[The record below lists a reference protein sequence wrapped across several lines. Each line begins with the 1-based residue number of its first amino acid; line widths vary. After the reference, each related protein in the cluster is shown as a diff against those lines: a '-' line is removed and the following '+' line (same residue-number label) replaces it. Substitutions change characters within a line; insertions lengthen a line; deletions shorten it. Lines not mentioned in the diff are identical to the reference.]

1 MSTQQYLIDAS
12 TRHQV
17 FLQRYAGGE
26 SKKAVSYLTNLRR
39 KINARLS
46 QEPTD
51 FQRNRLTAL
60 LDDINDMVNIL
71 MTDMSAVIK
80 HGAGKLATNEA
91 VFSATLYNKAST
103 TDFVLPSDEQLI
115 TAVNAAPMAA
125 PVGMK
130 TITIDDALRD
140 FGKKKAAQIAQTI
153 SDGVT
158 LGQTTPEISR
168 NVGNMMNTLQKRQ
181 VDALVRTVTN
191 HTSSVARSMVYEANE
206 QLLDGYQWVATLD
219 GRTTMIC
226 GSRDG
231 KVYRQGSGVM
241 PPAHWNCRSTTIPK
255 VKDEFNI
262 GSKLKGAR
270 PFKGATGAGTTS
282 ARATYGGWLKKQP
295 VEFIDEA
302 LGIERSRLFR
312 AGKISIDKFTDPTG
326 RIYTLEQLQNMNP
339 FAFQEF

>member
-1 MSTQQYLIDAS
+1 VSTQQYLIDAS

-17 FLQRYAGGE
+17 FLQRYGGGE
-26 SKKAVSYLTNLRR
+26 SKKALTYLNNLRR

-46 QEPTD
+46 QEPTN
-51 FQRNRLTAL
+51 FQRNRLSAL
-60 LDDINDMVNIL
+60 LDDINKITNTL
-71 MTDMSAVIK
+71 MTDMGASIK
-80 HGAGKLATNEA
+80 HGARKLATAEA
-91 VFSATLYNKAST
+91 AFSTTLYNKAST
-103 TDFVLPSDEQLI
+103 TDFILPSDEQLI

-125 PVGMK
+125 PAGMK
-130 TITIDDALRD
+130 TITIEDALRE

-168 NVGNMMNTLQKRQ
+168 NVGTMINTLQRRQ
-181 VDALVRTVTN
+181 LDALVRTVTN
-191 HTSSVARSMVYEANE
+191 HTSSVSRSMVYDANSD
-206 QLLDGYQWVATLD
+206 LLEGYQWVATLD

-231 KVYRQGSGVM
+231 KVFQKGGPM

-270 PFKGATGAGTTS
+270 PSIGADGAKTVSG
-282 ARATYGGWLKKQP
+282 RITYGGWLKKQP
-295 VEFIDEA
+295 VEFVDEA
-302 LGIERSRLFR
+302 LGVERSILFR
-312 AGKISIDKFTDPTG
+312 SGKLSIDKFTDPTG
-326 RIYTLEQLQNMNP
+326 RVYNLQQLQDMNP

>member
-17 FLQRYAGGE
+17 FLQRYGGGE
-26 SKKAVSYLTNLRR
+26 SKKAISYLTRLRH
-39 KINARLS
+39 KINARLA

-51 FQRNRLTAL
+51 FQRHRLTAL
-60 LDDINDMVNIL
+60 LDDVSQMVAILMNDM
-71 MTDMSAVIK
+71 SGAVK
-80 HGAGKLATNEA
+80 HGMGKLALNEA
-91 VFSATLYNKAST
+91 SFSATLYGKAST
-103 TDFVLPSDEQLI
+103 VDFTIPSDEQLI

-130 TITIDDALRD
+130 TITIDEALKE
-140 FGKKKAAQIAQTI
+140 FGKKKAVQIAQTI

-158 LGQTTPEISR
+158 LGQTTPEIIRAVS
-168 NVGNMMNTLQKRQ
+168 GLMNTQIRRQ
-181 VDALVRTVTN
+181 ADALVRTAVN
-191 HTSSVARSMVYEANE
+191 HTSSVARAMVYEDNE
-206 QLLDGYQWVATLD
+206 ELLEGYQWVATLD

-231 KVYRQGSGVM
+231 EVYQQGSGPM

-255 VKDEFNI
+255 VKEAFNV

-270 PFKGATGAGTTS
+270 PFKGAKGAGTTS
-282 ARATYGGWLKKQP
+282 GRTTYGGWLKKQP
-295 VEFIDEA
+295 VEFVDEA
-302 LGIERSRLFR
+302 LGVERSRLFR
-312 AGKISIDKFTDPTG
+312 AGKLSIDKFTDPTG
-326 RIYTLEQLQNMNP
+326 RVYTLQQLQGMNP